1 MKLMIDIPENVVTAI
16 RNGEDYRYDIHTTIA
31 QGIPLTS
38 RQETNEK
45 NIKTALGSLA
55 KPESKTVN
63 ILADMSKSLA
73 VITDAMTE
81 ENDPDA
87 DHKNEQM
94 NLIGM
99 VGRLCS
105 ILAQREVITPVEV
118 HYVIT
123 GEVEAEAAHE

>member
-1 MKLMIDIPENVVTAI
+1 M
-16 RNGEDYRYDIHTTIA
+16 TT
-31 QGIPLTS
+31 

-45 NIKTALGSLA
+45 NIKTALGSFA
-55 KPESKTVN
+55 KPEAKTVN

-73 VITDAMTE
+73 IIADAMTE
-81 ENDPDA
+81 ETDPDA

-105 ILAQREVITPVEV
+105 ILAEREIITPGEV

-123 GEVEAEAAHE
+123 GEVEEEAAHE

>member
-1 MKLMIDIPENVVTAI
+1 M
-16 RNGEDYRYDIHTTIA
+16 TT
-31 QGIPLTS
+31 

-45 NIKTALGSLA
+45 NIKTALGSFA
-55 KPESKTVN
+55 KPEAKTVN

-73 VITDAMTE
+73 IIADAMTITE
-81 ENDPDA
+81 KADPDA

-105 ILAQREVITPVEV
+105 ILAEREIITPVEV

-123 GEVEAEAAHE
+123 GEVEEEAAHE

>member
-31 QGIPLTS
+31 QGIPLAS

-45 NIKTALGSLA
+45 NIKTALGSFA

-73 VITDAMTE
+73 VIADAMTE
-81 ENDPDA
+81 ETDPDA

-105 ILAQREVITPVEV
+105 IRAQRELITPVEV

-123 GEVEAEAAHE
+123 GEVEEEAAHE

>member
-1 MKLMIDIPENVVTAI
+1 M
-16 RNGEDYRYDIHTTIA
+16 
-31 QGIPLTS
+31 TS

-45 NIKTALGSLA
+45 NIKTALGSFA

-73 VITDAMTE
+73 VIADAMAE
-81 ENDPDA
+81 ETDPDA
-87 DHKNEQM
+87 EHKNEQM

-105 ILAQREVITPVEV
+105 ILAQRELVTPVEV

-123 GEVEAEAAHE
+123 GEVEEEAAHE